1 MNLPPLLVA
10 DLKRINRRLLS
21 NKLDLVKEKIFSYFL
36 DSKNRD
42 NKQMK
47 LLLVDKQQEYYLNVY
62 HPNLKNEK

>member
-1 MNLPPLLVA
+1 MNLPPLLVT

-21 NKLDLVKEKIFSYFL
+21 NKQDLVKEKIFSYFL

-47 LLLVDKQQEYYLNVY
+47 LLLVDRQQKYYLNVY